1 MLELKKI
8 AEVRSWVAEKK
19 KQGLQVGLVPTM
31 GYLHDGHLSLVRAAK
46 KENDVV
52 VMSIFVNPLQ
62 FGPQEDYA
70 TYPRDLARDAAL
82 AEKAGA
88 DLIFAPEV
96 EEMYPSYPLDTTV
109 QVAHLTAGLCGA
121 SRPGHFTGVA
131 TVVTKLFMIV
141 LPARAYFGQKDY
153 QQFQVI
159 KRMSADLNYPLEVKM
174 VPIRR
179 EEDGLA
185 MSSRNTYLSED
196 ERRQALCLSQSLRLC
211 RELYDRGERDT
222 APLLKVMRE
231 RISREPSAKI
241 DYLKIC
247 DAETLEPLDR
257 IDRPVVVVLAVY
269 IGKTR
274 LIDNMLLNNAL
285 N

>member
-1 MLELKKI
+1 MLVLKKI
-8 AEVRSWVAEKK
+8 AEVRNWVAEKK
-19 KQGLQVGLVPTM
+19 KEGLQVGLVPTM

-82 AEKAGA
+82 GEEAGV

-109 QVAHLTAGLCGA
+109 QVAHLTVGLCGA

-141 LPARAYFGQKDY
+141 LPDRAYFGQKDY

-185 MSSRNTYLSED
+185 MSSRNTYLSAD
-196 ERRQALCLSQSLRLC
+196 ERQQALCLSQSLRIC
-211 RELYDRGERDT
+211 RELYEQGERDT
-222 APLLKVMRE
+222 APLLKAMEE
-231 RISREPSAKI
+231 RINREPLAKI

-247 DAETLEPLDR
+247 DAETLEPLNR
-257 IDRPVVVVLAVY
+257 IDRPAVVVLAVY
-269 IGKTR
+269 IGRTR